1 MFSNLGIDTELDFN
15 HSQNWNSDYTDPKGC
30 HLSGETLSAEW
41 LVQIEHGAELSIY
54 FPPPLYF
61 GFLFLGYVILPSMT
75 KNIILSSGSDVVFY
89 LTSVTHF
96 VDTPYTLS
104 KVTVP
109 ITSPYS
115 FSRIILSNLNSVV
128 EEEVRESR
136 SQNFEKNH
144 LNAYWSHQELQ
155 G

>member
-1 MFSNLGIDTELDFN
+1 
-15 HSQNWNSDYTDPKGC
+15 
-30 HLSGETLSAEW
+30 
-41 LVQIEHGAELSIY
+41 
-54 FPPPLYF
+54 
-61 GFLFLGYVILPSMT
+61 MT
-75 KNIILSSGSDVVFY
+75 KNIILISGSDVVFY

-115 FSRIILSNLNSVV
+115 FSRITLSNLNSLV
-128 EEEVRESR
+128 EEEVRELR

-144 LNAYWSHQELQ
+144 LNAY
-155 G
+155 